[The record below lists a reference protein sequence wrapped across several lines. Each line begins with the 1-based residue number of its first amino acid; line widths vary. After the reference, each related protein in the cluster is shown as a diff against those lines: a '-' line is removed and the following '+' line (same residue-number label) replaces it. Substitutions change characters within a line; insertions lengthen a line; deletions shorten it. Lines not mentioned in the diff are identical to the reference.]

1 MKVSKNS
8 PKNIF
13 KASISYSKAL
23 PEIGSVST
31 VLAMTFED
39 VKHNS
44 LFYTDQATRKNVAST
59 VVIYENKK
67 QYPDFDWVVVER
79 FSVNEKR
86 GGKRESSGAK
96 PKYNEPTKTTAFRIP
111 ISKIK
116 SVKEVVNK
124 MLVGF
129 AENNQ

>member
-1 MKVSKNS
+1 MKISKNS
-8 PKNIF
+8 SKNIF
-13 KASISYSKAL
+13 RASISYSKAL

-31 VLAMTFED
+31 ALAMTLED
-39 VKHNS
+39 VKRNS
-44 LFYTDQATRKNVAST
+44 LFYTDQATKNNVTSL

-67 QYPDFDWVVVER
+67 QYPDFDWVEIER

-86 GGKRESSGAK
+86 GGKRESAGAK

-111 ISKIK
+111 ISKIDE
-116 SVKEVVNK
+116 VKEVVNE
-124 MLVGF
+124 MLRGY

>member
-1 MKVSKNS
+1 MKISKNS

-13 KASISYSKAL
+13 RASISYSKAL

-31 VLAMTFED
+31 ALAMTLED

-44 LFYTDQATRKNVAST
+44 LFYTDQATRNDLTST

-67 QYPDFDWVVVER
+67 QYPDFEWVEVER

-86 GGKRESSGAK
+86 GGKRESAGAK
-96 PKYNEPTKTTAFRIP
+96 LKYNEPTKTTAFRVP
-111 ISKIK
+111 ISKIDEVK
-116 SVKEVVNK
+116 KLVKEF
-124 MLVGF
+124 LSGC
-129 AENNQ
+129 EI